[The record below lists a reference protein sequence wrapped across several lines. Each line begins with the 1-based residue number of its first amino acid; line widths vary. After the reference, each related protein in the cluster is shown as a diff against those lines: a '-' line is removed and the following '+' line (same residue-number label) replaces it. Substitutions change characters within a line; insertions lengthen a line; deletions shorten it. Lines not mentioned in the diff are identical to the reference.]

1 MKRIKNTLV
10 VPFWAQHF
18 STLRTDENVNHG
30 YFRIGQLILETQ
42 VNNCLVII
50 AKITSEPK
58 PEIQNLARELSGNL
72 SYSIQQYKDGLVCAK
87 QFIDEV
93 TLYVANTANDAQHSE
108 CMFRLPTCGKCPATK
123 LVGDAEHEAREL
135 SHYEWLNANRNS
147 K

>member
-18 STLRTDENVNHG
+18 ATLRTCENVNNGH
-30 YFRIGQLILETQ
+30 FRIGQLILETQ
-42 VNNCLVII
+42 INNCMVIV

-72 SYSIQQYKDGLVCAK
+72 SYTIQQFEDGHVCAK

-93 TLYVANTANDAQHSE
+93 AFSIQNTHNDSQHSE
-108 CMFRLPTCGKCPATK
+108 CMFRLPTCGSCPSTK

-135 SHYEWLNANRNS
+135 SHYEWLNANRS